1 LEFELYSKLDGDTL
15 RTAEAD
21 VKDTIRGLAAAGR
34 KAARLFWYFW
44 YYIARLLCTG
54 GRGSAATSEPAS
66 ARRYR
71 VEWQTHTHRHEAARA
86 AGKRRLL
93 FVVLL
98 RQFVVS
104 AP

>member
-1 LEFELYSKLDGDTL
+1 MEFELYSKLDGDTL

-21 VKDTIRGLAAAGR
+21 VKNTIRGLAAAGR

-54 GRGSAATSEPAS
+54 GGSAATSEPAI

-71 VEWQTHTHRHEAARA
+71 VEWQTHTHRHEAAWA
-86 AGKRRLL
+86 AGKTRLL
-93 FVVLL
+93 LVVLL